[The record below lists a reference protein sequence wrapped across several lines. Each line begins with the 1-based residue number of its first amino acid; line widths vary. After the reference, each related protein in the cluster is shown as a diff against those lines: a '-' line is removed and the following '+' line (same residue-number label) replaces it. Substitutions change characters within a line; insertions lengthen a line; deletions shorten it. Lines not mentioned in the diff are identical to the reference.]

1 MTDPRPDPA
10 NTDAIEAEALRRFL
24 AREAGGPADPA
35 LAAWLAD
42 DPAHRRAY
50 EALATAWD
58 ELGGLED
65 LAAEARRLERA
76 TAPSPM
82 SRPNRRGALALAG
95 GALAAGL
102 LGVAVAPALLRGWRA
117 DHATGVGEVA
127 TRRLADGSV
136 LTLDADSALSIN
148 MTGDGRRVE
157 LLRGRA
163 WFAVAPDPD
172 RPFVVRAGTG
182 TTSAAGAEFSVGPEF
197 SVSHVGAEVEVTVG
211 ARTVAVTL
219 DARTE
224 TTPTRRLSAGERGR
238 YGPDGFSPVAAIDP
252 VTAQAWRTGKLV
264 FEDRPLAEVVEEIAR
279 YHPGRIL
286 ITDDAVAGRRV
297 SGVVDGRDP
306 DRALRAIVGTLPVR
320 LQSFGPYLT
329 LLHRA

>member
-1 MTDPRPDPA
+1 MTDHRPDSP
-10 NTDAIEAEALRRFL
+10 TDDAIEAEALRWFL
-24 AREAGGPADPA
+24 ARQAGGPADPA
-35 LAAWLAD
+35 LAAWLAA

-50 EALATAWD
+50 EALAMAWD

-65 LAAEARRLERA
+65 LAAEARRLKRA
-76 TAPSPM
+76 TAPPPVR
-82 SRPNRRGALALAG
+82 RPDRRGALALAG

-102 LGVAVAPALLRGWRA
+102 LGVVAAPALLRGWRA

-136 LTLDADSALSIN
+136 LTLDADSALSID

-172 RPFVVRAGTG
+172 RPFLVRAGAG
-182 TTSAAGAEFSVGPEF
+182 TTSAAGAEFSVG
-197 SVSHVGAEVEVTVG
+197 HVGAEVEVTVG
-211 ARTVAVTL
+211 ARTVAVAL
-219 DARTE
+219 DAATDAA
-224 TTPTRRLSAGERGR
+224 TDTGPTRRLSAGERGR
-238 YGPDGFSPVAAIDP
+238 YGPDGFAAMAMVDP
-252 VTAQAWRTGKLV
+252 AVAQAWRTGKLV

-286 ITDDAVAGRRV
+286 ITDDAIAGRRV